1 MRRSGFTLLEL
12 VVASALAALVLSAS
26 TALLIRG
33 LTASQRMEGR
43 LQALFALEKATE
55 VLGEELHNAVALSD
69 LRFTG
74 SHEGLSFATAVG
86 PIRLTQVSYKLAP
99 SGSTQWLVRESQP
112 FPSGDQPAE
121 TKTLVKQ
128 VVHFSV
134 VYAMIKE
141 VEGKS
146 SLQWVESWD
155 EQPSQQAALPR
166 IVKVELE
173 ALDSKGRACSVT
185 REFMI
190 PHGILRS
197 LRGES

>member
-1 MRRSGFTLLEL
+1 MRRTGFTLLEL
-12 VVASALAALVLSAS
+12 VVASALAALILTAS
-26 TALLIRG
+26 TVLLIRG

-55 VLGEELHNAVALSD
+55 VLGLELRNAVALSD

-74 SHEGLSFATAVG
+74 SHQGLSFATAVG
-86 PIRLTQVSYKLAP
+86 STRLTQVSYKLVP
-99 SGSTQWLVRESQP
+99 SGSTQWLVQESQP
-112 FPSGDQPAE
+112 FPSGDQSVQ

-146 SLQWVESWD
+146 SLQWVETWD
-155 EQPSQQAALPR
+155 DLASQQATLPK

-173 ALDSKGRACSVT
+173 VLDSRGRSCSVT

-197 LRGES
+197 LPGES